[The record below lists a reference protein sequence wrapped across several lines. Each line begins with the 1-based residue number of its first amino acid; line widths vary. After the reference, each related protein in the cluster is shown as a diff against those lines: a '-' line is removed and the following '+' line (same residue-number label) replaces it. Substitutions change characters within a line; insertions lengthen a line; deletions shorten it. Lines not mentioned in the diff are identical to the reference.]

1 MKPRALAESFAFAL
15 EGASYVWRTQRN
27 VRIHAFLGYMAI
39 SLALVLGVGRLE
51 RLLVVLAVTSVV
63 VVELLNTAIE
73 ASVDIHVTG
82 YHPLAKTAKNVAAGA
97 VLVTAAMSVVVGL
110 EVFGPEVGR
119 LSVVIQAWPRSS
131 PLLFYLW
138 VSGALL
144 LSREAFRSGKGG

>member
-1 MKPRALAESFAFAL
+1 MKRRALAESFAFAL

-119 LSVVIQAWPRSS
+119 LPEVIQAWPRSS
-131 PLLFYLW
+131 PLLFCLW

-144 LSREAFRSGKGG
+144 LSREALRSGKGG